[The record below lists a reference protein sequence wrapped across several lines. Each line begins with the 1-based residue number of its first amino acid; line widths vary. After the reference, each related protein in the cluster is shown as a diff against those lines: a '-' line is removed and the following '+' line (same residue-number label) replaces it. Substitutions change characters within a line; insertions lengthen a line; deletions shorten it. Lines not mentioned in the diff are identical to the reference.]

1 MKDRWKNN
9 PLVRG
14 WLQSCMIKTKHSAII
29 AVSFAVTWLGILYAG
44 ADHPPPVGF
53 IWIIL
58 FVCLGG
64 LVVFWRI
71 PSYASWCASRRP
83 GRFALAMLDGFLAG
97 LAVGIVTLLI
107 PNTGEPSVAVGF
119 ANVLTWL
126 AVLMSVGALNALLL
140 YGLASTITR
149 S

>member
-1 MKDRWKNN
+1 M
-9 PLVRG
+9 
-14 WLQSCMIKTKHSAII
+14 MKTKHSAII
-29 AVSFAVTWLGILYAG
+29 AVLFAVTWLGILYAG

-53 IWIIL
+53 IWIIF
-58 FVCLGG
+58 FVCMGG

-71 PSYASWCASRRP
+71 PSYASWCGSRRP

-107 PNTGEPSVAVGF
+107 PNTGEPSVALGF

-126 AVLMSVGALNALLL
+126 GVVMSVGALNALFVCWLT
-140 YGLASTITR
+140 STLIR
-149 S
+149 SKL